1 MIVPLCGLVRKF
13 RWRRLLGAEVFPIAS
28 PYGGRQHG
36 RASGLGETSGALNR
50 PNPCRVGRICE
61 IGHFQPSVTSSA
73 SIHYPSFWIGSALP
87 PWALATC
94 EMHESA
100 LKKLL
105 SQRYHWDRGSTPIAK
120 STYLRHQLWATA
132 HSHRGENEILS
143 CRFWMRSSTITARRT
158 GSSRSAGCCRSPR
171 RPITPMSW
179 TGSTIAGCWS
189 PSATSH
195 QPKPRSA
202 TTLCWKSQPWP
213 RDSNE
218 PAAGNPGAVQPV
230 PFYRH

>member
-73 SIHYPSFWIGSALP
+73 SIYYPSFWIGSALP

-171 RPITPMSW
+171 RPITPMSQ
-179 TGSTIAGCWS
+179 SASIPHGCLLV
-189 PSATSH
+189 TDG
-195 QPKPRSA
+195 
-202 TTLCWKSQPWP
+202 TLP
-213 RDSNE
+213 
-218 PAAGNPGAVQPV
+218 
-230 PFYRH
+230 